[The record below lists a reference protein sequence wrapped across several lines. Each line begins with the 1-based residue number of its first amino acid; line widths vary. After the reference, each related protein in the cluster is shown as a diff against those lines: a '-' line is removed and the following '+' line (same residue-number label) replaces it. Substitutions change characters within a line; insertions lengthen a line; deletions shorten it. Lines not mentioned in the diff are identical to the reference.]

1 VLLISALAEASGR
14 QGVRSLI
21 MKSRTEAIII
31 GTMNLG
37 DADKL
42 ITFFSR

>member
-1 VLLISALAEASGR
+1 
-14 QGVRSLI
+14 

-37 DADKL
+37 EADKL
-42 ITFFSR
+42 VTFFSR